1 MSLFFSFS
9 ALETL
14 TEKDTEYMK
23 YLNIITKHYDKKYN
37 SVFNIKNQYEY
48 TILKFLYTLWGFR
61 TEKTIMNLFIRFFK

>member
-14 TEKDTEYMK
+14 SEKDPEYMK
-23 YLNIITKHYDKKYN
+23 YLNIINKQYDKQYY
-37 SVFNIKNQYEY
+37 SVFDIKNPIRY